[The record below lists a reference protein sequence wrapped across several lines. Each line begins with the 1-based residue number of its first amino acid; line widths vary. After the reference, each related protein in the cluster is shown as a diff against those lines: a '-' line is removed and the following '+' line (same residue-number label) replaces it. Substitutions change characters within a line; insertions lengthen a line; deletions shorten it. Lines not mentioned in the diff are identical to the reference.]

1 MNKDCFYT
9 SISMEQYKRVFQYNN
24 IDMLTLSIKYP
35 IISMRNNKSAE
46 RIINNDIARI
56 ARHYANNHVESGGL
70 TGTVWPQQTD
80 NFPGVDGQ
88 ADVFYHAT
96 AFIGFC
102 KVLCS

>member
-1 MNKDCFYT
+1 MAPLSKNKIKYIH
-9 SISMEQYKRVFQYNN
+9 SLEQKKIRKEERVF
-24 IDMLTLSIKYP
+24 L
-35 IISMRNNKSAE
+35 AE
-46 RIINNDIARI
+46 RI
-56 ARHYANNHVESGGL
+56 ARHNAYNHVESGGL